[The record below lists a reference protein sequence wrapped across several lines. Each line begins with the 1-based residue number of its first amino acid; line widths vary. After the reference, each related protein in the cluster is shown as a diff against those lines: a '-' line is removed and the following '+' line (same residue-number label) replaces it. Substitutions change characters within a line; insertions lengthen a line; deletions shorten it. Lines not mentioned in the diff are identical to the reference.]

1 MTASTARKVVLV
13 TGGGDLDPVELT
25 GAFRA
30 GLASSA
36 LRDRPVLA
44 LRWDGSALTGAGGP
58 SAGVVIRETHAPDG
72 SVETTVLALDHP
84 CLSCA
89 IREDLVVALEETGA
103 RYPGSHVVVL
113 LPPGADTAGARSA
126 LKLAGGALDAVHAA
140 TTSVLHRP
148 MLLADVGV
156 DSTLI
161 ERGWQ
166 LMPGDDTGVADALL
180 RQIESADTLLLIG
193 KAGDA
198 PVEQALLGWLAPDA
212 TWLSCLS
219 LAHVPGTLAAFTV
232 PSAPAEPGWLR
243 LLQTHDAELG
253 ERGHLVLHDR
263 GVGCLLWRARGP
275 VHPQRLHDAMPALMD
290 GCLRSRGHIWLP
302 ARPDKCVSWDHAGI
316 GLRLRHDYSWVAADG
331 PERWLGLSAQQ
342 RGWLDAHWHPRY
354 GDRFQELV
362 LLGVDHCDG
371 PPARHLVSLLEECLL
386 DDDDPTAPLDWAGA
400 LEDPFTDHL
409 SR

>member
-275 VHPQRLHDAMPALMD
+275 VHPQRLHDAMPALMTAACAAAAISGYPRGQRNASAGTTPAS
-290 GCLRSRGHIWLP
+290 GCGYATITAGSPPTGPSAGSGCRRSSAAGSTRTGTHATGTASKNWSSSAWTTAT
-302 ARPDKCVSWDHAGI
+302 ARRPGTWSRCWRNASSTTTTRPRPWT
-316 GLRLRHDYSWVAADG
+316 G
-331 PERWLGLSAQQ
+331 P
-342 RGWLDAHWHPRY
+342 AHWRIP
-354 GDRFQELV
+354 
-362 LLGVDHCDG
+362 
-371 PPARHLVSLLEECLL
+371 S
-386 DDDDPTAPLDWAGA
+386 PT
-400 LEDPFTDHL
+400 T
-409 SR
+409 